1 MTTSATTSLGSRRKR
16 CETEIFTQ
24 KWAEDVYFQI
34 FRFANHLP
42 KCTAMVMATGAGEG
56 VTEEERIEMGEA
68 EGVAGEGMGGEEV
81 VVVEGRIEEGRKGE
95 VGGKREMVGKG

>member
-24 KWAEDVYFQI
+24 KWAEGVYFQI

-42 KCTAMVMATGAGEG
+42 KCTAMVMATGAEGG
-56 VTEEERIEMGEA
+56 VTEEERK
-68 EGVAGEGMGGEEV
+68 EGKSERPKGSDNSEGYCVLSLFQLCELINLRV
-81 VVVEGRIEEGRKGE
+81 IVY
-95 VGGKREMVGKG
+95 